1 MVDVLVGMKVV
12 AKAACSADAWVRV
25 MVSLWV
31 DGMVAWS
38 VVPLAVAL
46 VAMTVVVMVDS
57 SADGWAVG
65 KVDLR
70 YT

>member
-1 MVDVLVGMKVV
+1 MKVV

>member
-46 VAMTVVVMVDS
+46 VAMTVVV
-57 SADGWAVG
+57 
-65 KVDLR
+65 
-70 YT
+70 